1 MPRAMRRYAS
11 PVDLDAYLLVH
22 QSQWA
27 RLEELAGRR
36 RLTGEEAD
44 ELLDLY
50 QRVSTHLS
58 VVRSASPDPS
68 VVAYLSSV
76 LARARI
82 ASSGAR
88 TSTWADLGGFFT
100 GPSPRRSTD
109 PAVVGDDGPR
119 QHRPRG
125 PRDVVGVS
133 TTPRCG
139 RAG

>member
-1 MPRAMRRYAS
+1 M
-11 PVDLDAYLLVH
+11 DLDAYLLVH

-36 RLTGEEAD
+36 RLTGAEAD

-76 LARARI
+76 LARAPDRV
-82 ASSGAR
+82 SRRR
-88 TSTWADLGGFFT
+88 TSTWADLGGSSP
-100 GPSPRRSTD
+100 GPSRRRST
-109 PAVVGDDGPR
+109 GP
-119 QHRPRG
+119 G
-125 PRDVVGVS
+125 G
-133 TTPRCG
+133 G
-139 RAG
+139 G